1 MPVSQTDKEAI
12 EELPSLKE
20 WGKAWN
26 KSTKR
31 EVAFDPGS
39 KVLVPVGIRLGIPNV
54 DSMLGDG
61 FPKGRSVVFVGEPG
75 TGKTLLSQLV
85 IAAAQRE
92 GGRAMFFD
100 AEKTYD
106 PRWFELTGV
115 DTSPEKLIIVRPRNL
130 EQAFDMIE
138 DALER
143 IKPAVIVVDSVPAL
157 VPKKITE
164 ERMEDK
170 DNIALAP
177 RKIGTAIQKATL
189 ANTVT
194 CLIFINQIRTAIG
207 KWGDPSDM
215 PGGWAFKHANSQ
227 LIRTRRGAWILE
239 NEDKSEMVL
248 GDDREK
254 KKVGFILKLRVER
267 NKVSEP
273 WKEAEVEF
281 RWKDGSVDWTASLVH
296 EAMIKG
302 VIGSPTK
309 GYFISNLWEG
319 KIHGRE
325 KLENTI
331 RADADL
337 KAKTIERIKQ

>member
-1 MPVSQTDKEAI
+1 
-12 EELPSLKE
+12 
-20 WGKAWN
+20 
-26 KSTKR
+26 
-31 EVAFDPGS
+31 
-39 KVLVPVGIRLGIPNV
+39 
-54 DSMLGDG
+54 MLGDG

-75 TGKTLLSQLV
+75 TGKTLLAQLV

-106 PRWFELTGV
+106 PRWFAKTGV
-115 DTSPEKLIIVRPRNL
+115 DIDPKKLIIVRPRNL

-143 IKPAVIVVDSVPAL
+143 IKPALIVVDSLPAL
-157 VPKKITE
+157 VPKKVVE
-164 ERMEDK
+164 EKLEEK
-170 DNIALAP
+170 ENIALFA
-177 RKIGTAIQKATL
+177 RKIGPAIQKATL

-194 CLIFINQIRTAIG
+194 CVIYINQIRTAIG
-207 KWGDPSDM
+207 RWGDPSDM
-215 PGGWAFKHANSQ
+215 PGGYAFKHANSQ

-239 NEDKSEMVL
+239 NEDKSDMIF
-248 GDDREK
+248 GDDKEK

-267 NKVSEP
+267 NKVAEP

-281 RWKDGSVDWTASLVH
+281 RWKDGSIDWISSLVH
-296 EAMIKG
+296 EAMTKG
-302 VIGSPTK
+302 IIESPSK
-309 GYFISNLWEG
+309 GYFTSVLWEG

-331 RADADL
+331 RNDVVL
-337 KAKTIERIKQ
+337 KASLIECIKG